1 MADKSIGELIAAERV
16 QPTDL
21 FVLQQDNTAK
31 KLTGQVLENWLVSLA
46 DGHGGI
52 QSIEK
57 QETSG
62 LKDTY
67 RITLADT
74 TTFDFVVTN
83 GKGITAISKTS
94 TSGLVDTYTIRYNDS
109 TKSTFTVTNGAKG
122 DKGDAWYVHIKY
134 ASQKP
139 TESSHS
145 FGDVPDNWIG
155 IYSGT
160 SAIAPGD
167 WKQYQWFEI
176 KGEKGNTGDP
186 ALLTSS
192 KVEYQ
197 SGTSGT
203 VPPSGVWSESV
214 PTIPQG
220 QYLWTRLTVRFNSG
234 QPIQTYSVGRMGVD
248 GLGSVVSVNTKS
260 PDGSGNVSLTAA
272 DVGALSTDGGTM
284 DGELNMN
291 GQRLKGIIDPTEADH
306 AVPKNYAD
314 NTYAKKTDIP
324 SDYVHKSGDEMTG
337 PLTVPTPTEGGHAA
351 RKDYVDAKYL
361 SATLAVSGWSGSGP
375 YTQTVT
381 VEGVVAEKA
390 PRITPVYSGSASEDS
405 ALKEASA
412 AVSYA
417 KPGNGS
423 VTFTC
428 LEDKPGVDIPIQVEV
443 RP

>member
-1 MADKSIGELIAAERV
+1 MANKPISELIEALAVGED
-16 QPTDL
+16 DL
-21 FVLQQDNTAK
+21 FVLQQARVAK
-31 KLTGQVLENWLVSLA
+31 KLSGNTLKNWLLKLA

-52 QSIEK
+52 HSIEK
-57 QETSG
+57 VSTSG
-62 LKDTY
+62 LSDTY
-67 RITLADT
+67 RITLADET
-74 TTFDFVVTN
+74 IFDFVVTN
-83 GKGITAISKTS
+83 GRSITGISKS
-94 TSGLVDTYTIRYNDS
+94 GTSGLTDTYTISFNDG
-109 TKSTFTVTNGAKG
+109 TTNTFTVTNGAKG

-176 KGEKGNTGDP
+176 KGEKGDTGDP

-260 PDGSGNVSLTAA
+260 PDGSGNVTLTAA

-306 AVPKNYAD
+306 AVPKSYAD
-314 NTYAKKTDIP
+314 DTYAKKTDIP

-337 PLTVPTPTEGGHAA
+337 PLTIPTPTEGGHAA

-361 SATLAVSGWSGSGP
+361 SATLTVSGWSGSGP